1 MPPPVTFDSPA
12 RFRRWL
18 ERNHAIAT
26 EIVLALAKKGSGLT
40 SLTHRQALDEA
51 LCYGWIDGV
60 IHRIDDR
67 TFSVRFSP
75 RRADS
80 YWSDVNLRRYDQ
92 LVSEGR
98 IAPPG
103 RACYERRETKAAG
116 RYSFENRPKRFAKAL
131 QQRFKSDTAAWT
143 FFSAQPPGY
152 QRIMTFWVMEAVKEE
167 TRERRLSVLMKESAA
182 GRRVDLL
189 NPRGKR

>member
-1 MPPPVTFDSPA
+1 MPPVTFDSPA

-18 ERNHAIAT
+18 ERHHATAT

-51 LCYGWIDGV
+51 LCFGWIDGV
-60 IHRIDDR
+60 IHRLDDR

-75 RRADS
+75 RRAGS
-80 YWSDVNLRRYDQ
+80 YWSDVNLRRYEQ
-92 LVSEGR
+92 LEAEGR

-103 RACYERRETKAAG
+103 RACYERRDAKTAG
-116 RYSFENRPKRFAKAL
+116 RYSFENRPKRLAPAL
-131 QQRFKSDTAAWT
+131 QQRFRRDAGAWT
-143 FFSAQPPGY
+143 FFAAQPPGY
-152 QRIMTFWVMEAVKEE
+152 RRTMTFWVMEAVKAE
-167 TRERRLSVLMKESAA
+167 TRDRRLLLLMKASAA

-189 NPRGKR
+189 KPR